1 MRSYNITP
9 GTQDLTRLLARWSEG
24 DGAAL
29 ADLTPLVY
37 AELHR
42 LAARALARERPD
54 HTLQPTALV
63 HEAFLRLQGGRPA
76 SCRDRLHFFTLAS
89 RLMRRILVDHAR
101 ALHAAR
107 RGAGAVRLSLER
119 LETMAELPAGE
130 PPADLLALDDALA
143 ELAVA
148 DSRKAQVVELRF
160 FGGLSVEETASALGV
175 SMPTVILD
183 TRLARAFLFDR
194 MTAGAGRAG

>member
-1 MRSYNITP
+1 MRSHNAIP
-9 GTQDLTRLLARWSEG
+9 DSQDLTQLLARWGEG
-24 DGAAL
+24 DGAAFS
-29 ADLTPLVY
+29 ALTPLVY

-101 ALHAAR
+101 ALNAAR
-107 RGAGAVRLSLER
+107 RGSGAVRLSLER
-119 LETMAELPAGE
+119 IAELPAGA
-130 PPADLLALDDALA
+130 PQTDLVALDDALA
-143 ELAVA
+143 ELAAVDA
-148 DSRKAQVVELRF
+148 RKAQVVDLRF
-160 FGGLSVEETASALGV
+160 FGGLSVEETATALGV

-194 MTAGAGRAG
+194 MTAGTGRAG